1 MPIHLNFTRNATSHR
16 GIVARHKDEAYELL
30 QTEPLDAN
38 STDDIQPSTSLRY
51 SVSATNIIAVLLCT
65 ACAAINWYI
74 SITYPTVAGN
84 ASATDLRAVSRDQY
98 NTLRR
103 PSPFIGF
110 EDISRSSPPIPRTLI
125 NYPATIGLVNSSH
138 PEQIFSDDPKQ
149 HMTATGTVSP
159 EERIVMLSKTVSF
172 FYYRVLCYFSHFQ
185 V

>member
-1 MPIHLNFTRNATSHR
+1 MPLHWNFTRNATSHR
-16 GIVARHKDEAYELL
+16 GVVTHHKDEAYELL
-30 QTEPLDAN
+30 QTEPSEPN
-38 STDDIQPSTSLRY
+38 STDDIRPSTSLGH
-51 SVSATNIIAVLLCT
+51 SVSAANIMAVLLCT

-74 SITYPTVAGN
+74 SITRPMVSGN
-84 ASATDLRAVSRDQY
+84 APATDLRAVSRDQY

-125 NYPATIGLVNSSH
+125 NYPATIALVNSSQ
-138 PEQIFSDDPKQ
+138 PEQIFNDDPKQ

-159 EERIVMLSKTVSF
+159 EERLVLLSKTVSF
-172 FYYRVLCYFSHFQ
+172 FSYCALLYLSHFQ